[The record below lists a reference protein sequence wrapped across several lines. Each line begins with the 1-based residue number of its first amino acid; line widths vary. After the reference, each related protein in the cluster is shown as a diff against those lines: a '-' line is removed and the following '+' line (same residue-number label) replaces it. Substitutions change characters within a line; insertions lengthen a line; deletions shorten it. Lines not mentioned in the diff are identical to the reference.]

1 MGGCFSLCKVEDYPI
16 IDTKLP
22 LLQFQDGFNQVIRNL
37 EKYNSQGISD
47 PREDWLSGVSNPGEF
62 YRPPDIRFFNL
73 KFKELDKLLTEIE
86 NMLTHWPVA
95 HVGSN

>member
-47 PREDWLSGVSNPGEF
+47 PRED
-62 YRPPDIRFFNL
+62 
-73 KFKELDKLLTEIE
+73 
-86 NMLTHWPVA
+86 
-95 HVGSN
+95 

>member
-16 IDTKLP
+16 IDTKLI
-22 LLQFQDGFNQVIRNL
+22 LLQFQDWFHQVIRNL
-37 EKYNSQGISD
+37 EKYNSQGI
-47 PREDWLSGVSNPGEF
+47 SNPGEF

-73 KFKELDKLLTEIE
+73 KFKKLDKLLTEIE

-95 HVGSN
+95 Q